1 MNTKIIATI
10 TAIALLSFAY
20 SVSAGDNVGL
30 SGECYNSDASKGGS
44 DEARVYTD
52 GTVVLLPGT
61 TGDSDPT
68 DGKGG
73 AADALVLF
81 GTEAVK
87 DGGSTGNACERYDC
101 RNSTECG
108 GSVERRDYLEVS
120 AEFGSIFVQVCYD
133 ASVTIAGDCPTTPQ
147 GPGSN

>member
-10 TAIALLSFAY
+10 TAIALLGFAY
-20 SVSAGDNVGL
+20 GVSADNVGL
-30 SGECYNSDASKGGS
+30 SGECYNSDASQGGS
-44 DEARVYTD
+44 DELRVHTD
-52 GTVVLLPGT
+52 GSDPVLLPGT
-61 TGDSDPT
+61 TNDDDPT

-101 RNSTECG
+101 RNSSECG
-108 GSVERRDYLEVS
+108 GKVERRDYLEVS
-120 AEFGSIFVQVCYD
+120 AEFGSIFVQACYD

-147 GPGSN
+147 GPGSD